1 MMKYIRIFFVA
12 TALCVAFV
20 AGGGLNASPRIEQ
33 ADSKLPQVKIIGS
46 QLELTA
52 PDGETVKFEIYS
64 ITGQLVK
71 TIELRGQSERLDLP
85 QGCYIVRAPGCTKK
99 IVLK

>member
-1 MMKYIRIFFVA
+1 MKYIRIIFVA
-12 TALCVAFV
+12 IAVCFGMMT
-20 AGGGLNASPRIEQ
+20 GLNLSASPRIEHV
-33 ADSKLPQVKIIGS
+33 DSKLPQAKIIGS

-52 PDGETVKFEIYS
+52 PDGVTVKFEIYS

-71 TIELRGQSERLDLP
+71 TVELQGQSERLDLP

>member
-1 MMKYIRIFFVA
+1 MKYIRIFFVA
-12 TALCVAFV
+12 TALCLGFV
-20 AGGGLNASPRIEQ
+20 ARADVNASPRIEQ
-33 ADSKLPQVKIIGS
+33 IDSKLPQIKIVSG

-71 TIELRGQSERLDLP
+71 TVELRGQSERLDLP
-85 QGCYIVRAPGCTKK
+85 QGCYIVRAPGFTKK

>member
-1 MMKYIRIFFVA
+1 MKYIRIIFVA
-12 TALCVAFV
+12 TILSL
-20 AGGGLNASPRIEQ
+20 GLVTGMRVSASPRIEHT
-33 ADSKLPQVKIIGS
+33 DSRLPQVNIIGG

-52 PDGETVKFEIYS
+52 PDGQTVKFEIYS

-71 TIELRGQSERLDLP
+71 TVELQGQSERLDLP